1 MSVPTNR
8 LPPEGQRQLIELL
21 GEFARNTM
29 STSQLATMT
38 DMEHKVG
45 PDPAA
50 GVAPN
55 LGVLWA
61 QLVHMEQTANLYC
74 ARSKFSRK

>member
-45 PDPAA
+45 PDP
-50 GVAPN
+50 PRE
-55 LGVLWA
+55 WR
-61 QLVHMEQTANLYC
+61 QTWGYFGRSWFTWNRLQTSIR